1 MHQLQPKHSVNKMYY
16 LDKEFSHFI
25 MAIRTSIMERDQ
37 SSNRYRN
44 QRKHTKLNHL
54 VQLTVIILCEE

>member
-1 MHQLQPKHSVNKMYY
+1 MYY

-25 MAIRTSIMERDQ
+25 MTIRTSIMARDQ

-44 QRKHTKLNHL
+44 QRKYTKLNHL